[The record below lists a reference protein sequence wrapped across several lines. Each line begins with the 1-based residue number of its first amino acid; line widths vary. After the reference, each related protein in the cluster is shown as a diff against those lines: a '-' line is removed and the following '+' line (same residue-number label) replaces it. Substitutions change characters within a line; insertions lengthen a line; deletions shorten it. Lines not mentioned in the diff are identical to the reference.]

1 MTANQQ
7 KTSDAL
13 RTYRYLRIG
22 MLGAVVLLGASV
34 WKEGGDP
41 CWETSISAY
50 WYTPA
55 QPVFVGVLL
64 AIGFA
69 MIVIKGRTVYEDTAL
84 NFAGMFA
91 PVVALVPT
99 GPPKKAD
106 QCNVTVPPGID
117 DMVENNVW
125 ALLAAGLFCLAVGFG
140 IAVVLRRSIR
150 APFEVDTGS
159 WVTLAV
165 SSVVVGGAIVLNNI
179 WDYGELTR
187 YAHGNAA
194 RLMFGCMFLAAVFA
208 AIEARNRAKEG
219 ARPNQ
224 ERVSQGRYQNAYI
237 VTALGMAGGLLFL
250 GVDLF
255 GAHEVLALET
265 WEILWFGAF
274 WAVQTAERWNEPPH
288 GSPETVTVSPD
299 AHRLLKA

>member
-1 MTANQQ
+1 MANRQ

-34 WKEGGDP
+34 GREGADQP

-55 QPVFVGVLL
+55 KPVLVGVLL

-91 PVVALVPT
+91 PIVALVPT
-99 GPPKKAD
+99 GPPTKD
-106 QCNVTVPPGID
+106 QCNIVVPSGID
-117 DMVENNVW
+117 EMVENNVF
-125 ALLAAGLFCLAVGFG
+125 ALLAAGLFCLAVGFV
-140 IAVVLRRSIR
+140 IAVLLGRSIK
-150 APFEVDTGS
+150 APFEVDTGTM
-159 WVTLAV
+159 VTLAV
-165 SSVVVGGAIVLNNI
+165 SSLAVGGAIVLNSQ
-179 WDYGELTR
+179 WDYRELTR

-208 AIEARNRAKEG
+208 AIEARNRANDDGRPANERTSQRRFQG
-219 ARPNQ
+219 AY
-224 ERVSQGRYQNAYI
+224 V
-237 VTALGMAGGLLFL
+237 VTALGMASGLVFL
-250 GVDLF
+250 GPDLF

-265 WEILWFGAF
+265 WEVLWFGAF
-274 WAVQTAERWNEPPH
+274 WAVQTAERWNEPPA
-288 GSPETVTVSPD
+288 GSPHTVTVPAD
-299 AHRLLKA
+299 ADRLLKA

>member
-1 MTANQQ
+1 MPNQR

-34 WKEGGDP
+34 GREGGHQP

-55 QPVFVGVLL
+55 KPVFVGVLL

-84 NFAGMFA
+84 NFAGMLA

-99 GPPKKAD
+99 GVPKDAD
-106 QCNVTVPPGID
+106 RCNITVPSGID
-117 DMVENNVW
+117 EMVENNVW

-140 IAVVLRRSIR
+140 IAVVVNRSIK
-150 APFEVDTGS
+150 APFEVERGTS
-159 WVTLAV
+159 VTLAV
-165 SSVVVGGAIVLNNI
+165 SSVVVGGAIVLNNV
-179 WDYGELTR
+179 WDYRELTR
-187 YAHGNAA
+187 YAHGNGA
-194 RLMFGCMFLAAVFA
+194 RLMFACMFAAAVFA
-208 AIEARNRAKEG
+208 AIEARNRSKDE
-219 ARPNQ
+219 ARPAD
-224 ERVSQGRYQNAYI
+224 ERTSQGRFQKAYI
-237 VTALGMAGGLLFL
+237 VTALGMASGLVFL
-250 GVDLF
+250 GPDLF

-274 WAVQTAERWNEPPH
+274 WAVQTAERWNEPPD
-288 GSPETVTVSPD
+288 GSPHTVTVSPD
-299 AHRLLKA
+299 ANRLVKA